1 MKLTFYRAFI
11 AVALLLP
18 ASSVASAKEAGGV
31 GELVAAASP
40 SPNPWYDVLVK
51 GKTGYPNSFVIRDIF
66 VMGGEDLDKW
76 PYIEHSDAATS
87 GNIQGINL
95 VIPDKSRFG
104 WRFIT
109 RVSEVPYN
117 ATIRATIDA
126 DGNGIFTGYVG
137 ASRLVAGAA
146 GSYNPAALVWGN
158 RLGGEQLSTLFSSDT
173 KTVQGVAATVFG
185 LSYAGSA
192 AVLAQDAYGNLGIA
206 GDATAHDL
214 NAKAAV
220 TASVVKIDGV
230 AITAGAGAPS
240 SNCSAGDLYLRKGG
254 GSGATVFTCAQA
266 NTWVALGTGSGG
278 APARSSASAP
288 ASTPVVA
295 QASFNERSLDAA
307 PESTNLATVQTTL
320 GASNGESKGWY
331 VCALVEANTLQTE
344 HATDGSMLD
353 VGIATADAGSGT
365 PFRMYSRPDNDTNRS
380 ALGRTIVSDWLAQ
393 PTGTATGRYCNSY
406 PSGADVSFTAYA
418 LSPAKAG
425 AIYTSGQIEIQAL
438 PQ

>member
-1 MKLTFYRAFI
+1 VKLTFYRASL
-11 AVALLLP
+11 AVALLLL
-18 ASSVASAKEAGGV
+18 ASSVARATETAGKGK
-31 GELVAAASP
+31 LVAAASP

-51 GKTGYPNSFVIRDIF
+51 GNTASPNSFQIRDIF

-87 GNIQGINL
+87 GYIQGINL
-95 VIPDKSRFG
+95 VIPDKSTWG

-126 DGNGIFTGYVG
+126 NGNGIFTGWVS
-137 ASRLVAGAA
+137 APRLVAGGA

-158 RLGGEQLSTLFSSDT
+158 RLGGDQLSTLFSSDT
-173 KTVQGVAATVFG
+173 RTVQGVAATVFG
-185 LSYAGSA
+185 MSYAGNA
-192 AVLAQDAYGNLGIA
+192 AVMAQDAYGNVGIA

-220 TASVVKIDGV
+220 TASVVKVDGA
-230 AITAGAGAPS
+230 AITAGTGAPS
-240 SNCSAGDLYLRKGG
+240 GACSAGDLYLRKGG
-254 GSGATVFTCAQA
+254 GTGATVFTCAQS
-266 NTWVALGTGSGG
+266 NTWLALSTSS
-278 APARSSASAP
+278 PARASVSVP
-288 ASTPVVA
+288 AATPVVA

-307 PESTNLATVQTTL
+307 PASTNLATVQATL
-320 GASNGESKGWY
+320 GASNGEAKRWY
-331 VCALVEANTLQTE
+331 VCALVEANTLQTA
-344 HATDGSMLD
+344 HASESSMLD
-353 VGIATADAGSGT
+353 VGIATANAGSGT
-365 PFRMYSRPDNDTNRS
+365 PFRMYSRPDNDTNKS
-380 ALGRTIVSDWLAQ
+380 ALGRTIVSDWLAA

-418 LSPAKAG
+418 LSPLKAG